1 MEHLL
6 NEERLSNSGLF
17 NLGERQIRDLI
28 NVHKYL
34 KRGGR
39 HVNEARLDLVVHNS
53 RTRSNGL
60 ELEHRKF
67 CTSIWKKLLTVR
79 VREH

>member
-34 KRGGR
+34 KGGR
-39 HVNEARLDLVVHNS
+39 
-53 RTRSNGL
+53 
-60 ELEHRKF
+60 K
-67 CTSIWKKLLTVR
+67 
-79 VREH
+79 

>member
-39 HVNEARLDLVVHNS
+39 HVMRP
-53 RTRSNGL
+53 GL
-60 ELEHRKF
+60 TWWF
-67 CTSIWKKLLTVR
+67 ITVGQG
-79 VREH
+79 VMA